1 MLNNENNVPEIPLE
15 HQVEIGGKVYDKRKK
30 YIVKDFIT
38 DEYLHTEL
46 SRYTSVPV
54 FKQLYFNDDG
64 NLTEI
69 DYTYDYTTSR
79 NYVNASFQSNYD
91 RYNRYTTLV
100 FKNQEEIEAFCKKY
114 DFVKG
119 KHLTK
124 LYFHKSCLHLDKK
137 EPYYFSNM
145 VRKIDIYNLLGGQIE
160 LTPKALNTTE
170 HSELQ
175 AHIFKKREEVGME
188 SKSFRAFEGL
198 KYTFGIE
205 LETVSGIYED
215 FHKVFNN
222 MNVASVFDGS
232 LRDVDKDG
240 NRIGQPWGAEY
251 VTGVLKG
258 DAGLNHVNK
267 LTKILNERCTVDKR
281 CAFHVHIG
289 SLKWN
294 SEEIVYCYLLGLVLE
309 QELFQMMPK
318 SRRNN
323 EYCKSLP
330 MLNQSYIRDLIKA
343 KTKDSYKKA
352 ITALYNQIFRIVSSK
367 DDVKKPSS
375 DYNKK
380 SSHPLGRHGGYNRET
395 DHRYSWLNFTNIIF
409 NQRGSSDSKT
419 IEFRNHSGTLS
430 YKKIHNW
437 TKICMAFVEFV
448 HNHKKEILNYYVT
461 NKDLNLEY
469 VLKSIYPKSS
479 ERLINY
485 VEVRKNLFAM
495 DVNQDSDYVKDESN
509 LKNIKEIICV

>member
-1 MLNNENNVPEIPLE
+1 MLNNENNVPEIPVE
-15 HQVEIGGKVYDKRKK
+15 HQIKINDKIYDKRSK
-30 YIVKDFIT
+30 YVIKDCFT
-38 DEYLHTEL
+38 DEYLHTEY
-46 SRYTSVPV
+46 SRYISLPIFKRLV
-54 FKQLYFNDDG
+54 FNNSS
-64 NLTEI
+64 NLIEI
-69 DYTYDYTTSR
+69 DYEYGYTSHL
-79 NYVNASFQSNYD
+79 NYKNALFQSNYE
-91 RYNRYTTLV
+91 RYSRVTSLA
-100 FKNQEEIEAFCKKY
+100 FKDEEAIEAFCKKY
-114 DFVKG
+114 NFTKG
-119 KHLTK
+119 KQITRC
-124 LYFHKSCLHLDKK
+124 YFHKTCLSLDKR
-137 EPYYFSNM
+137 EPYYFNNM
-145 VRKIDIYNLLGGQIE
+145 VKKIDIYSLLNNQIE

-170 HSELQ
+170 YSELQ
-175 AHIFKKREEVGME
+175 AHIFNKREEAGIE

-205 LETVSGIYED
+205 LETVSGLYED
-215 FHKVFNN
+215 YAAVFKG
-222 MNVASVFDGS
+222 MNVSSVFDGS
-232 LRDVDKDG
+232 LRDVDEDG

-294 SEEIVYCYLLGLVLE
+294 SEEIVYCYLLGLALE
-309 QELFQMMPK
+309 KELFEMMPK

-323 EYCKSLP
+323 EYCKTLP
-330 MLNQSYIRDLIKA
+330 MVHQSKIRDLVKA
-343 KTKDSYKKA
+343 NTKESYKKA
-352 ITALYNQIFRIVSSK
+352 ITALYNQIFKIVSSK
-367 DDVKKPSS
+367 EDVNKPCA

-380 SSHPLGRHGGYNRET
+380 SGHPLGRHGGYNRET

-409 NQRGSSDSKT
+409 NQRGSQDSKT

-437 TKICMAFVEFV
+437 IKICMAFVEYV
-448 HNHKKEILNYYVT
+448 HNNKKEILNYYST
-461 NKDLNLEY
+461 NKDLNLDK

-479 ERLINY
+479 ERLIQY
-485 VEVRKNLFAM
+485 VEVRKSLFAM
-495 DVNQDSDYVKDESN
+495 DVNQDSDYIKDESN